1 MMSKPRRNIIIAC
14 VAGARTTQI
23 LQLLLSDL
31 DICCQINATSTWLRV
46 FPLLL
51 GKFMPLSNTISWI
64 SLFRTI
70 AYLDQLFQPVK
81 TCSSLFFRCH
91 LANALK
97 HSSIKVYLS
106 VIRSLH
112 RWLVA
117 FSYTMCCRV
126 SNVTKALIRVNANP
140 SQSSWW
146 TLYPSTWTCLTTTI
160 QFFGL
165 PAVLGFLVS
174 YALVSSPSTPTS
186 IPTSTLLSAMSTLT
200 LSTLRWTPFA
210 KVAISTLVLR
220 NIISAPWAPLPSIY
234 ISVAQ
239 RLAHISFY
247 LNWQL
252 LISGIQS
259 TLSAAGVPGC
269 YIGHNFCIGTVISAA
284 SYGLPDHLIK
294 ILSKWSSDAYQ
305 IYIPTLISTIMGLKA
320 YSPDRLFLAY
330 LSLFLVIFVG
340 CFGTLVV
347 QGQGLQLRACSL

>member
-64 SLFRTI
+64 SVFRTI

-106 VIRSLH
+106 VILSLH

-117 FSYTMCCRV
+117 FSYTMCSRV
-126 SNVTKALIRVNANP
+126 SNVTKALISVNANP

-234 ISVAQ
+234 DPCPWLNVWPTFHSIWIDNCWYLVFNPPSPLLGSLVATLVITSA
-239 RLAHISFY
+239 LAQSFQQP
-247 LNWQL
+247 LM
-252 LISGIQS
+252 
-259 TLSAAGVPGC
+259 
-269 YIGHNFCIGTVISAA
+269 
-284 SYGLPDHLIK
+284 
-294 ILSKWSSDAYQ
+294 AYQ
-305 IYIPTLISTIMGLKA
+305 ITSSRYLANGPAMHIRSIFTLSSVLLWGWKPTHLTGYFLHIFLSFL
-320 YSPDRLFLAY
+320 LFL
-330 LSLFLVIFVG
+330 
-340 CFGTLVV
+340 
-347 QGQGLQLRACSL
+347 